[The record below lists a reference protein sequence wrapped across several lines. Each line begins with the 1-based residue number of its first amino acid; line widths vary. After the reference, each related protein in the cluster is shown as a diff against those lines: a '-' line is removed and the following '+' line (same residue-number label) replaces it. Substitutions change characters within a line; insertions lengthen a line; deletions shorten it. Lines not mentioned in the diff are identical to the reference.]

1 MKWITVK
8 EERNIAGFMIKTVK
22 CSKCGH
28 RETIHP
34 AGPYPRRCYVCE
46 EDEE

>member
-1 MKWITVK
+1 MKWMTVK
-8 EERNIAGFMIKTVK
+8 EEKNIAGFMIKTVK

-28 RETIHP
+28 RETIHL